1 MTASSDDS
9 AHAPASRPS
18 SRAALARTLVVVVL
32 VVLAWR
38 VVATLSVRGSAIAA
52 TAPSTQLERL
62 TADFDTRI
70 RWSLDDDAE
79 LFFALER
86 HVPPDAMVML
96 YATEVPDLEHTRD
109 RMVLLQLRLQSL
121 RYPAEV
127 PMGYGPFEHAA
138 AYASLLRE
146 GMWLV
151 NVTPSTPV
159 PLAQAF
165 TVVERTAA
173 FELSRCVANGR

>member
-1 MTASSDDS
+1 MTATAFEPSTTPPRSVFVRGV
-9 AHAPASRPS
+9 AFLIVGVVLWRFGATLWQRGQALATTPAS
-18 SRAALARTLVVVVL
+18 
-32 VVLAWR
+32 
-38 VVATLSVRGSAIAA
+38 
-52 TAPSTQLERL
+52 TQFERL

-70 RWSLDDDAE
+70 RWSLDDDAA

-86 HVPPDAMVML
+86 HVPVDAMVML
-96 YATEVPDLEHTRD
+96 YATEVPDLERTRD
-109 RMVLLQLRLQSL
+109 RMVLLQLRLQAL

-138 AYASLLRE
+138 AYASLLRD

-159 PLAQAF
+159 PLAEAF
-165 TVVERTAA
+165 DVVERTAA
-173 FELSRCVANGR
+173 FELSRCVSSRR